1 MNWRSLD
8 SQMRPFYQRL
18 LTDVEIS
25 SNAAERLATTIASE
39 IRFLSADDK
48 GRIRASSPVPLQDR
62 LGEITAYEGWL
73 NYSRGIRNPFV
84 GRARVITQSHI
95 CFVYLPESCFRIIAK
110 AAPSGSATRKCAQF
124 LSNNPVRAFR
134 NAFAHANWAYR
145 QPDHLAILYWA
156 RKGSD
161 PNEPLQQ
168 FEVGQQEL
176 DFWQALA
183 RCVAYAAFSNL

>member
-1 MNWRSLD
+1 
-8 SQMRPFYQRL
+8 MRPFQQRL
-18 LTDVEIS
+18 LTDVGIP
-25 SNAAERLATTIASE
+25 ADATERLATTIASE
-39 IRFLSADDK
+39 IRFLSAEDK
-48 GRIRASSPVPLQDR
+48 AKIRASSPDPLKDR
-62 LGEITAYEGWL
+62 LAEITAYEGWL

-84 GRARVITQSHI
+84 GRARVVTQSYI
-95 CFVYLPESCFRIIAK
+95 CFVYLPESCFRIVAK
-110 AAPSGSATRKCAQF
+110 AAPNGSATRKCGQF

-161 PNEPLQQ
+161 ANEPLQQ
-168 FEVGQQEL
+168 FEVTQEQL